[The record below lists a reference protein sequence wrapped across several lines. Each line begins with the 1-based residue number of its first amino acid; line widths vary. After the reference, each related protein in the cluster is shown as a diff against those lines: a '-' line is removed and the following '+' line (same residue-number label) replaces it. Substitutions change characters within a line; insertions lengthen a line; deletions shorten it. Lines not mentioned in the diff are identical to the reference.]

1 MDLAGRRAVPE
12 GVVRRM
18 TRALVHRGPD
28 EEGFLVRPGLVLGS
42 RRLSIVGLAD
52 GQQPVCNE
60 DQSAFAVFNGELF
73 DYVEQREELMARGH
87 HLRSHCDTEIIPH
100 LWEECSEGMFERL
113 RGQFAIALYDARRHQ
128 LTLGRDRFG
137 ICPLYWTRQGDWLLF
152 ASEIKGILASGMVA
166 AKADLWGLDQVFTFA
181 AMPGPLTCFDGV
193 RMVLPAHYLQITPT
207 PEGGM
212 APVLAERCYWRMDF
226 PNQGDEGSCGDPRL
240 LADELE
246 DLLLKAVARRLRA
259 DVPVGAYL
267 SGGLDSSMIV
277 AMACRLKG
285 PAINTYTIRVDDPE
299 LDELS
304 AANLSARH
312 IGTKPPVVLDFRAAD
327 ALAMYP
333 QLIQAAEAP
342 VIDTSCAALLMLARR
357 VHACG
362 QKVVLTGEGADEWLA
377 GYPWYKIAKLFDML
391 DLIPGLRLSNLV
403 RRTYLRIYQV
413 PQYPA
418 GFRNALETSV
428 GGPNAWIDSYGVL
441 ALSKLRFYAAPMREV
456 LEHSKPWDDLGLDPE
471 RARHWHPLNRGLWV
485 GARVTLA
492 HGRQDGAFADRCLEQ
507 AQRLQHNIE
516 RHAWD
521 GQWYRRA
528 YFDNGEA
535 LGSQTNAECQIDSL
549 PQSWAVISGA
559 GEAGRTRQAM
569 LAVDQRLVHRQTGLI
584 QLFDPPFDSSSS
596 NPGYIKGYIP
606 GVRENGGQYTHAAIW
621 SATAF
626 ALLGDS
632 ERAWELFSL
641 LNPIHHGST
650 PEQVATY
657 KAEPYVV
664 AADVYALPPHTGRG
678 GWSWYTG
685 AAAWMY
691 RLLVETLL
699 GINLEGDKLRL
710 KPLLPA
716 AWPACK
722 IHYRYRQTI
731 YHISVT
737 RLSGEGADEP
747 SLALDGER
755 LVGDCLRLS
764 DDGLEHTVEMLVR

>member
-1 MDLAGRRAVPE
+1 MDLAGKRPVPE

-18 TRALVHRGPD
+18 ARALVHRGPD
-28 EEGFLVRPGLVLGS
+28 EDGFLFRPGLALAS

-60 DQSAFAVFNGELF
+60 DQSVFAVFNGELF

-87 HLRSHCDTEIIPH
+87 RLRTHCDTEIIPH
-100 LWEECSEGMFERL
+100 RWEEIREGMFDRL
-113 RGQFAIALYDARRHQ
+113 RGQFAIALYDERRHQ

-152 ASEIKGILASGMVA
+152 ASEIKGLLASGMVP
-166 AKADLWGLDQVFTFA
+166 AKADLRGLDQVFTFA

-193 RMVLPAHYLQITPT
+193 QMLLPAHYLQITPAT
-207 PEGGM
+207 AGGA
-212 APVLAERCYWRMDF
+212 APVIRESCYWRMDF
-226 PNQGDEGSCGDPRL
+226 PDQGAEDPRTDPRQ

-285 PAINTYTIRVDDPE
+285 PAINTYTIRVDDPA

-312 IGTKPPVVLDFRAAD
+312 IGTKPPVVQDFRAAD

-333 QLIQAAEAP
+333 ELIQAAEAP

-391 DLIPGLRLSNLV
+391 DLIPGMRLSNLA
-403 RRTYLRIYQV
+403 RRAYLRLYQV

-418 GFRNALETSV
+418 GFRDALEKSV

-456 LEHSKPWDDLGLDPE
+456 LDHAKPWDDLGLDPE
-471 RARHWHPLNRGLWV
+471 RASRWHPLNRGLWV

-492 HGRQDGAFADRCLEQ
+492 GHLLQAKGDRVAMHSSVEARYPFLDEAVFDFTAKLHPSWKLHGFRDKHL
-507 AQRLQHNIE
+507 L
-516 RHAWD
+516 
-521 GQWYRRA
+521 
-528 YFDNGEA
+528 
-535 LGSQTNAECQIDSL
+535 
-549 PQSWAVISGA
+549 
-559 GEAGRTRQAM
+559 
-569 LAVDQRLVHRQTGLI
+569 RLV
-584 QLFDPPFDSSSS
+584 
-596 NPGYIKGYIP
+596 
-606 GVRENGGQYTHAAIW
+606 A
-621 SATAF
+621 
-626 ALLGDS
+626 
-632 ERAWELFSL
+632 ERW
-641 LNPIHHGST
+641 
-650 PEQVATY
+650 
-657 KAEPYVV
+657 
-664 AADVYALPPHTGRG
+664 LPPTIARRHKVIFR
-678 GWSWYTG
+678 
-685 AAAWMY
+685 A
-691 RLLVETLL
+691 
-699 GINLEGDKLRL
+699 
-710 KPLLPA
+710 PLDSFHLDPEPQFVA
-716 AWPACK
+716 DL
-722 IHYRYRQTI
+722 
-731 YHISVT
+731 
-737 RLSGEGADEP
+737 LSGESLRRTGYFDVAAVHHWRKAYRDMRPGSLPRLSIEMGLVAVVATQLWHHTFLGE
-747 SLALDGER
+747 SLADLPQW
-755 LVGDCLRLS
+755 S
-764 DDGLEHTVEMLVR
+764 S